1 MNQGEI
7 NTPVTKRTRSTRYGC
22 QRARGL
28 RPSCHPR
35 SRAASFVVYSDLRA
49 AGVRSRAASCV
60 VCGAL
65 CAADARSRAAN
76 CALLTRAHALHPA
89 WFAATCALLTRAHAR
104 RPACVAANCARLARA
119 HARHPAR
126 STAHCALL
134 TRAHALRPA
143 CVAPTRALLT
153 RAHAPRIQRR
163 AIDSRPL
170 TRGAFRPT
178 QDAGPK
184 GRVARG
190 AKPSCSLTW
199 RPALSVARGMRNAM
213 GVSVSRRESG
223 RNQYAGDEAH
233 PIDAVRMSESTRAS
247 PLVPPALARG
257 VLRGLRRI
265 ARC

>member
-1 MNQGEI
+1 M
-7 NTPVTKRTRSTRYGC
+7 TKRNRSTRYGC

-35 SRAASFVVYSDLRA
+35 SRAASFVV
-49 AGVRSRAASCV
+49 
-60 VCGAL
+60 CGAL
-65 CAADARSRAAN
+65 RAADARSR
-76 CALLTRAHALHPA
+76 
-89 WFAATCALLTRAHAR
+89 AATCALLTRAHAR
-104 RPACVAANCARLARA
+104 
-119 HARHPAR
+119 
-126 STAHCALL
+126 
-134 TRAHALRPA
+134 RPA

-170 TRGAFRPT
+170 TRCAFHPT

-190 AKPSCSLTW
+190 AKPSCSLTR
-199 RPALSVARGMRNAM
+199 RPALSVARGMRNTM

-223 RNQYAGDEAH
+223 RNQYAGDEAQ

-247 PLVPPALARG
+247 PLVPPALTRGILRGLQRLARGWRALTRG
-257 VLRGLRRI
+257 VLLGSRRI

>member
-1 MNQGEI
+1 MDI
-7 NTPVTKRTRSTRYGC
+7 APVTKRNRSARYGC

-35 SRAASFVVYSDLRA
+35 SRAASFVV
-49 AGVRSRAASCV
+49 
-60 VCGAL
+60 CGAL
-65 CAADARSRAAN
+65 RAADARSR
-76 CALLTRAHALHPA
+76 
-89 WFAATCALLTRAHAR
+89 AATCALLTRAHAR
-104 RPACVAANCARLARA
+104 
-119 HARHPAR
+119 
-126 STAHCALL
+126 
-134 TRAHALRPA
+134 RPA

-170 TRGAFRPT
+170 TRCAFRPT

-223 RNQYAGDEAH
+223 RNQCAGDEAQ

-247 PLVPPALARG
+247 PGIHRPPSSPPKTPARRAGWHEGRSPRAL
-257 VLRGLRRI
+257 
-265 ARC
+265 

>member
-1 MNQGEI
+1 MDI
-7 NTPVTKRTRSTRYGC
+7 APVTKRNRSTRYGC

-76 CALLTRAHALHPA
+76 CALLTRAHA
-89 WFAATCALLTRAHAR
+89 R
-104 RPACVAANCARLARA
+104 
-119 HARHPAR
+119 
-126 STAHCALL
+126 
-134 TRAHALRPA
+134 RPA

-190 AKPSCSLTW
+190 AKPSCSLTR
-199 RPALSVARGMRNAM
+199 RPALSVARGMRTEM
-213 GVSVSRRESG
+213 GVSVS
-223 RNQYAGDEAH
+223 Q
-233 PIDAVRMSESTRAS
+233 SESARTTR
-247 PLVPPALARG
+247 R
-257 VLRGLRRI
+257 
-265 ARC
+265 

>member
-1 MNQGEI
+1 MDI
-7 NTPVTKRTRSTRYGC
+7 APVTKRNRSARYGCQRARGRRLASTAPHHPRPRRRPGGPGGTRGEALVLSDAETGSFGGAWNAKRNRVRRGPRADVVLRARRRPRAANAPSSKRNRTARYGC

-35 SRAASFVVYSDLRA
+35 S
-49 AGVRSRAASCV
+49 
-60 VCGAL
+60 
-65 CAADARSRAAN
+65 ARRPSWFAAN
-76 CALLTRAHALHPA
+76 CALLTRAHA
-89 WFAATCALLTRAHAR
+89 R
-104 RPACVAANCARLARA
+104 
-119 HARHPAR
+119 
-126 STAHCALL
+126 
-134 TRAHALRPA
+134 RPA

-170 TRGAFRPT
+170 TRRAFRPT

-213 GVSVSRRESG
+213 GVSVSRGKS
-223 RNQYAGDEAH
+223 AW
-233 PIDAVRMSESTRAS
+233 T
-247 PLVPPALARG
+247 
-257 VLRGLRRI
+257 LRR
-265 ARC
+265 